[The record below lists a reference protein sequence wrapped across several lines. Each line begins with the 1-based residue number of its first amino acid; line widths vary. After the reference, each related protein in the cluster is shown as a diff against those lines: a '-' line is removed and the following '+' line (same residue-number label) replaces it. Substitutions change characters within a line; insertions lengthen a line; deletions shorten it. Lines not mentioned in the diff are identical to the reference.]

1 MMMNVMQMVHLVSFS
16 KSFGTLMRN
25 YLGENSS
32 VVLFKWYFQIVIDPG
47 YGGITCGKQKYLEAK
62 FREQVCTKGKAFP
75 H

>member
-1 MMMNVMQMVHLVSFS
+1 M
-16 KSFGTLMRN
+16 KN

-32 VVLFKWYFQIVIDPG
+32 VVLFKWYSQIVIDPG
-47 YGGITCGKQKYLEAK
+47 YDVVTYGKQKYLEAK

>member
-1 MMMNVMQMVHLVSFS
+1 M
-16 KSFGTLMRN
+16 KN

-32 VVLFKWYFQIVIDPG
+32 VVLSKWYSQIVIDPG
-47 YGGITCGKQKYLEAK
+47 YDDVTYGKQKYLEAK